1 MSVVPCEDDV
11 FTPMLMGTASGI
23 TLSHTHR
30 NALSLVK
37 YVTSFLELNASFL
50 SLTDLIPQRIKCI
63 DESGLKSTVNM
74 IA

>member
-1 MSVVPCEDDV
+1 MNNSLKIFLVAFLKLKVSVVPCEDDV

-37 YVTSFLELNASFL
+37 YVTSFIELNASFL
-50 SLTDLIPQRIKCI
+50 SLTDLIPQ
-63 DESGLKSTVNM
+63 
-74 IA
+74 